1 MVIEDVS
8 DRVKLEETLQQSE
21 RLSSIGLLAAGI
33 AHEVNTPLT
42 GVSSYTQMLLDM
54 IPESDP
60 KHALLLKMQRQ
71 TERASN
77 IAGNL
82 LNFSRVG
89 NTAEFT
95 LVEVNKLVDD
105 TLQLLEPQLRR
116 NEVEII
122 KDFSPSNPVIKGSAG
137 KLQQVLTNLILNA
150 QDAMNGDGRITLV
163 TGGTTEDVT
172 ISVSDNGSGIAAENI
187 SKIYDPFFTTKAVG
201 AGTGL
206 GLAVSYGIV
215 QEHEGEIEV
224 TSEVGSGTTFVLV
237 FPAVTSS
244 LN

>member
-1 MVIEDVS
+1 M
-8 DRVKLEETLQQSE
+8 
-21 RLSSIGLLAAGI
+21 
-33 AHEVNTPLT
+33 
-42 GVSSYTQMLLDM
+42 
-54 IPESDP
+54 
-60 KHALLLKMQRQ
+60 
-71 TERASN
+71 
-77 IAGNL
+77 
-82 LNFSRVG
+82 G

-122 KDFSPSNPVIKGSAG
+122 RDFSPLNPVIKGSAG

-150 QDAMNGDGRITLV
+150 QDAMNGNGRITLM
-163 TGGTTEDVT
+163 TGGTDEDVT

-215 QEHEGEIEV
+215 QEHEIGRAHV
-224 TSEVGSGTTFVLV
+224 
-237 FPAVTSS
+237 
-244 LN
+244 

>member
-1 MVIEDVS
+1 M
-8 DRVKLEETLQQSE
+8 
-21 RLSSIGLLAAGI
+21 
-33 AHEVNTPLT
+33 
-42 GVSSYTQMLLDM
+42 
-54 IPESDP
+54 
-60 KHALLLKMQRQ
+60 
-71 TERASN
+71 
-77 IAGNL
+77 
-82 LNFSRVG
+82 
-89 NTAEFT
+89 
-95 LVEVNKLVDD
+95 VEVNKLVDD

-122 KDFSPSNPVIKGSAG
+122 RDFSPLNPVIKGSAG

-150 QDAMNGDGRITLV
+150 QDAMNGNGRITLM
-163 TGGTTEDVT
+163 TGGTDEDVT

-244 LN
+244 MN